1 MERRG
6 VVAKRLEKE
15 NIYAPGLAGTEK
27 INTFVLV

>member
-15 NIYAPGLAGTEK
+15 NICAPGLADTEK
-27 INTFVLV
+27 INKFVLI